1 MAAVLAVRAKQ
12 EEMGEAVV
20 AAEEAIAH
28 RVERREVSAAL
39 LARGRVIGLM
49 AATPVGLTPIAVQA
63 AALLAVGDKVALGH
77 AAMGLAFPE
86 QHLVGRVVLVRPDQV
101 HRVDRREVRVT
112 AEIGRSAEVTAQTV
126 AVGRIVEMTRVNR
139 IEEVIDEEM
148 TAVPVRETSVGVTA
162 TAAVGV
168 LEADKVKVA
177 EALAAHLVPS
187 GRNGRGKIAGRHAKS
202 VKPVSRETKLS
213 VEQRR

>member
-1 MAAVLAVRAKQ
+1 MDAAK
-12 EEMGEAVV
+12 
-20 AAEEAIAH
+20 EAIANL
-28 RVERREVSAAL
+28 VERVEVSAVL
-39 LARGRVIGLM
+39 RARARVIDLVVVR
-49 AATPVGLTPIAVQA
+49 PVGLTPVAVQMA
-63 AALLAVGDKVALGH
+63 VLRAVGDKVVLGH
-77 AAMGLAFPE
+77 AAMGLAVPE

-101 HRVDRREVRVT
+101 HRVDRREARVT

-139 IEEVIDEEM
+139 IEEAIDEEM

-202 VKPVSRETKLS
+202 VKPVSRETRLS